1 MVDRRPS
8 LIFGT
13 HSISDIF
20 QVHWVHCT
28 PETSGAIIPVVF
40 EPEPMSDPLRTD
52 PARANEPVSEA
63 DREAKI
69 EQLLLSG
76 LDHYF
81 TGQYDQA
88 INVWT
93 RALFLDRNH
102 ARARAYIERAR
113 SALAERQRES
123 EELLHNG
130 VAAFDRGESSEARRL
145 LEAAISQGAPPD
157 EALAILDR
165 LNRLDQSSRQAQAE
179 SARKRSLPLPQTVV
193 ATSRGAWATLVL
205 LLIVIG
211 AAVAFGA
218 GAFRSDWRM
227 LLERPSAPT
236 MNPVVRASTD
246 EALIPRR
253 GDTALARARVLAAS
267 GRLRDALAVLN
278 LVRATDPQKSD
289 ADRLR
294 ADIQKQLIGL
304 ASLSPQPLV
313 DKGDSHEP

>member
-1 MVDRRPS
+1 
-8 LIFGT
+8 
-13 HSISDIF
+13 
-20 QVHWVHCT
+20 
-28 PETSGAIIPVVF
+28 
-40 EPEPMSDPLRTD
+40 MSDPLRTD
-52 PARANEPVSEA
+52 PTRANEPVPEA

-88 INVWT
+88 INVWS

-130 VAAFDRGESSEARRL
+130 VAAFDRGEASEARRL

-165 LNRLDQSSRQAQAE
+165 LNRLDQSARQAQTEA
-179 SARKRSLPLPQTVV
+179 SHKRVRAVPLPQVPV
-193 ATSRGAWATLVL
+193 ATSRGAWATLVVL
-205 LLIVIG
+205 LLVIV
-211 AAVAFGA
+211 AAAAFGA

-227 LLERPSAPT
+227 LLERPPAPNV
-236 MNPVVRASTD
+236 NPIARAITD
-246 EALIPRR
+246 DALIPRR
-253 GDTALARARVLAAS
+253 GDTALARAR
-267 GRLRDALAVLN
+267 
-278 LVRATDPQKSD
+278 
-289 ADRLR
+289 
-294 ADIQKQLIGL
+294 
-304 ASLSPQPLV
+304 
-313 DKGDSHEP
+313 

>member
-1 MVDRRPS
+1 
-8 LIFGT
+8 
-13 HSISDIF
+13 
-20 QVHWVHCT
+20 
-28 PETSGAIIPVVF
+28 
-40 EPEPMSDPLRTD
+40 MSDPLRTD
-52 PARANEPVSEA
+52 PTRANEPVSEA

-81 TGQYDQA
+81 TGQYDHA

-93 RALFLDRNH
+93 RALFLDRTH
-102 ARARAYIERAR
+102 PRARAYIERAR

-157 EALAILDR
+157 EALTILDR
-165 LNRLDQSSRQAQAE
+165 LNRLEQSSRLAQAE
-179 SARKRSLPLPQTVV
+179 SDRKRARAVPLQQVAM

-205 LLIVIG
+205 LLLVIV
-211 AAVAFGA
+211 AAAAFGA

-227 LLERPSAPT
+227 LLERPPAPT
-236 MNPVVRASTD
+236 LSPVVRASSD

-253 GDTALARARVLAAS
+253 GDTALARARVLATN
-267 GRLRDALAVLN
+267 GRLRDALGVLD
-278 LVRATDPQKSD
+278 LVSPTDAQKPE

-294 ADIQKQLIGL
+294 TDIQKQLIGL
-304 ASLSPQPLV
+304 ASMSIRLPADQ
-313 DKGDSHEP
+313 GDGHEP

>member
-1 MVDRRPS
+1 
-8 LIFGT
+8 
-13 HSISDIF
+13 
-20 QVHWVHCT
+20 
-28 PETSGAIIPVVF
+28 
-40 EPEPMSDPLRTD
+40 MSDPLRHD
-52 PARANEPVSEA
+52 PTRAHEPVSEA

-69 EQLLLSG
+69 ERLLLAG

-102 ARARAYIERAR
+102 ARARAYIDRAR

-165 LNRLDQSSRQAQAE
+165 LNRLDHGARQAQMEA
-179 SARKRSLPLPQTVV
+179 ARRRARAVPIPETVT
-193 ATSRGAWATLVL
+193 ATSPGAWVTLVL
-205 LLIVIG
+205 LIVVIV
-211 AAVAFGA
+211 AATAFGA
-218 GAFRSDWRM
+218 GAFRSDWRA
-227 LLERPSAPT
+227 LLDRPSAAT
-236 MNPVVRASTD
+236 GTPVARASND
-246 EALIPRR
+246 EMLIPRR
-253 GDTALARARVLAAS
+253 GDTALARARALVAN
-267 GRLRDALAVLN
+267 GRLRDALAALD
-278 LVRATDPQKSD
+278 LVTATDPQKPD
-289 ADRLR
+289 ADHLR

-304 ASLSPQPLV
+304 TSLSPQPSA
-313 DKGDSHEP
+313 KGDAHEP

>member
-1 MVDRRPS
+1 
-8 LIFGT
+8 
-13 HSISDIF
+13 
-20 QVHWVHCT
+20 
-28 PETSGAIIPVVF
+28 
-40 EPEPMSDPLRTD
+40 MSDPLRND
-52 PARANEPVSEA
+52 PTRAHEPVSEA

-102 ARARAYIERAR
+102 ARARAYIDRAR

-165 LNRLDQSSRQAQAE
+165 LNRLDHSARQAQTEA
-179 SARKRSLPLPQTVV
+179 ARKRARAVPIPETVT
-193 ATSRGAWATLVL
+193 ATSPGAWVTLVL
-205 LLIVIG
+205 LTMVIV
-211 AAVAFGA
+211 AATAFGA
-218 GAFRSDWRM
+218 GAFRSDWRA
-227 LLERPSAPT
+227 LLERPPAAAGTPAAP
-236 MNPVVRASTD
+236 ASND

-253 GDTALARARVLAAS
+253 GDTALARARVLAAN
-267 GRLRDALAVLN
+267 GRLRDALATLD
-278 LVRATDPQKSD
+278 LVRATDPQKAD

-294 ADIQKQLIGL
+294 ADIQKQLIGM
-304 ASLSPQPLV
+304 ASLSPQPPAG
-313 DKGDSHEP
+313 KGDAHEP